1 MQAQPVELVAIH
13 GEDITAAQAAWYSTA
28 KELTDDKVK
37 RVPAMLRTLAEG
49 DPPEYLPH
57 SACFEH
63 TLISF
68 RVTSEIATHIHMLKH
83 RIGVSI
89 SSQSA
94 RWMEFKQDVYYVP
107 EDWPQELKDDYSNT
121 IDNTFLKYHSL
132 INQLEIA
139 GFTRKR
145 AKESAR
151 LVLPYATQ
159 IRYLVTFN
167 FLSFI
172 HFQNLRNTDHAQRE
186 IQAIAEEMLR
196 LVRETGRFTHSLA
209 AWGYGVDTPL
219 PVPVPP
225 VVADSH
231 MGAAQ

>member
-1 MQAQPVELVAIH
+1 MQSQPVELVAIH

-28 KELTDDKVK
+28 KELTEDKVK
-37 RVPAMLRTLAEG
+37 RVPPMLRTLAEG
-49 DPPEYLPH
+49 DPPEHLPH
-57 SACFEH
+57 SVPFEH

-94 RWMEFKQDVYYVP
+94 RWMELKQDTYYVP
-107 EDWPQELKDDYSNT
+107 EDWPEDLQEEFNDHLSRC
-121 IDNTFLKYHSL
+121 FWLYHSL
-132 INQLEIA
+132 IERLEASGID
-139 GFTRKR
+139 RKR

-151 LVLPYATQ
+151 LVLPYATR

-186 IQAIAEEMLR
+186 IQAIADEMLR
-196 LVRETGRFTHSLA
+196 LVRESGKFTHSLA
-209 AWGYGVDTPL
+209 AWGR
-219 PVPVPP
+219 
-225 VVADSH
+225 
-231 MGAAQ
+231 

>member
-1 MQAQPVELVAIH
+1 MQSQLVELVAIH

-28 KELTDDKVK
+28 KELTEDKVK

-49 DPPEYLPH
+49 DAPEHLSH
-57 SACFEH
+57 SVPFEH

-68 RVTSEIATHIHMLKH
+68 RVTSEIATHIHFLKH

-94 RWMEFKQDVYYVP
+94 RWMEFKQDVFYAPPDWP
-107 EDWPQELKDDYSNT
+107 EDLRDEYNDHMARCAWL
-121 IDNTFLKYHSL
+121 YHSL
-132 INQLEIA
+132 IERLEA
-139 GFTRKR
+139 SGLDRKR

-151 LVLPYATQ
+151 FVLPYGVQ

-172 HFQNLRNTDHAQRE
+172 HFKNLRNTNHAQRE

-209 AWGYGVDTPL
+209 AWGW
-219 PVPVPP
+219 
-225 VVADSH
+225 
-231 MGAAQ
+231 

>member
-1 MQAQPVELVAIH
+1 MQSQPVELVAIH
-13 GEDITAAQAAWYSTA
+13 GDDITPAQAAWYSTA
-28 KELTDDKVK
+28 KELSTDKLS
-37 RVPAMLRTLAEG
+37 RVPPMLRTLAEG
-49 DPPEYLPH
+49 DAPEHLPH
-57 SACFEH
+57 SVPFEH

-68 RVTSEIATHIHMLKH
+68 RVTSEIATHIHFLKH

-94 RWMEFKQDVYYVP
+94 RWMEFKQDTYYVP
-107 EDWPQELKDDYSNT
+107 DDWPEEVKENYRQGMEGIFQMYHAT
-121 IDNTFLKYHSL
+121 IQGL
-132 INQLEIA
+132 IA
-139 GFTRKR
+139 YGVDRKR

-186 IQAIAEEMLR
+186 IQLIAAEMLR
-196 LVRETGRFTHSLA
+196 LVRETGRFAHSLA
-209 AWGYGVDTPL
+209 AWGYD
-219 PVPVPP
+219 
-225 VVADSH
+225 
-231 MGAAQ
+231 